1 MATSELE
8 EQETNLKQNYGNKI
22 TLKTKYY
29 NSKDVKFSLSFH
41 DNGDLKTIES
51 KKSGSD
57 LIKLFC
63 KKRNFS
69 PSTNVS
75 VTYLFGFD
83 VIILEKLRRQAV
95 SKNKHPYDL
104 ISNSQQNRRLS
115 ALGKDIESTVTPL
128 FHEYNFI
135 SSETNS
141 PAKLLEV
148 KIEINGQIILF
159 VFDDSNKNSKLE
171 ITVRMCDEILL
182 SRDGYREMAKIY
194 PDLIRNYKI
203 EECRLKISK
212 EMEELVP
219 INVFNMERE
228 LLSSTDDIDNSII
241 NEIDNGVYRSINFLL
256 HILVPILSAKY
267 ILKDNDPIYL
277 KFGADGR
284 NVGRYHN
291 HVIYTICIFNQKDEV
306 LLPENQ
312 YSMCLYIGKEKFE
325 CLDVACSY
333 FISEIQNL
341 QANGFTD
348 KSDKNWSIELFFSGD
363 WKIMQLLLGLKAPTS
378 IFFCLYCECN
388 KNQRS
393 NMDIRWINGE
403 NKRDVK
409 FSLSFHDNGDL
420 KTIESKKSGSDLI
433 KLFCKKRNF
442 SPSTNVSVTYLF
454 GFDVII
460 LEKLRRQAVSKNK
473 HPYDLISNSQQ
484 NRRLSAL
491 GKDIESTVTPLFH
504 EYNFISSETNSP
516 AKLLEVKIE
525 INGQIILF
533 VFDDSNKNS
542 KLEITV
548 RMCDEILLSRDGY
561 REMAKIYPDLIR
573 NYKIEECRLKI
584 SKEMEELVPINVFNM
599 ERELLSSTDDIDNSI
614 INEIDNGIMILFI

>member
-8 EQETNLKQNYGNKI
+8 EQETNVREFFHDYPNSKFITGVYYSGQKRKKKIVHVYEIISLGYYPTYYCKKTQKSGLNTNEYDIPDDYVVKTELWKTKI

-83 VIILEKLRRQAV
+83 VIILEKLRWQAV
-95 SKNKHPYDL
+95 SKNKRPYDL

-241 NEIDNGVYRSINFLL
+241 NEIG
-256 HILVPILSAKY
+256 
-267 ILKDNDPIYL
+267 
-277 KFGADGR
+277 
-284 NVGRYHN
+284 
-291 HVIYTICIFNQKDEV
+291 
-306 LLPENQ
+306 
-312 YSMCLYIGKEKFE
+312 
-325 CLDVACSY
+325 
-333 FISEIQNL
+333 
-341 QANGFTD
+341 
-348 KSDKNWSIELFFSGD
+348 
-363 WKIMQLLLGLKAPTS
+363 
-378 IFFCLYCECN
+378 
-388 KNQRS
+388 
-393 NMDIRWINGE
+393 
-403 NKRDVK
+403 
-409 FSLSFHDNGDL
+409 
-420 KTIESKKSGSDLI
+420 
-433 KLFCKKRNF
+433 
-442 SPSTNVSVTYLF
+442 
-454 GFDVII
+454 
-460 LEKLRRQAVSKNK
+460 
-473 HPYDLISNSQQ
+473 
-484 NRRLSAL
+484 
-491 GKDIESTVTPLFH
+491 
-504 EYNFISSETNSP
+504 
-516 AKLLEVKIE
+516 
-525 INGQIILF
+525 
-533 VFDDSNKNS
+533 
-542 KLEITV
+542 
-548 RMCDEILLSRDGY
+548 
-561 REMAKIYPDLIR
+561 
-573 NYKIEECRLKI
+573 
-584 SKEMEELVPINVFNM
+584 
-599 ERELLSSTDDIDNSI
+599 
-614 INEIDNGIMILFI
+614 NGIMILFI